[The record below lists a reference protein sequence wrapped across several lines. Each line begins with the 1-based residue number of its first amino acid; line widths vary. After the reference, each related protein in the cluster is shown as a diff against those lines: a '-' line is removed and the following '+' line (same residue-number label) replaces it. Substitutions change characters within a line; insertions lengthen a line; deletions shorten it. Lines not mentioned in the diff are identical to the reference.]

1 MNLAPETTGEVDVPP
16 NVMRQLALALSAPV
30 SERERLLDALVST
43 NWNKS
48 RAAEKMHCS
57 RMTLYRKL
65 HHYRLQPGSGPSGPS
80 ADG

>member
-1 MNLAPETTGEVDVPP
+1 
-16 NVMRQLALALSAPV
+16 
-30 SERERLLDALVST
+30 LVST

-65 HHYRLQPGSGPSGPS
+65 QHYRLDQSTSMSDAPRKYS
-80 ADG
+80 

>member
-1 MNLAPETTGEVDVPP
+1 
-16 NVMRQLALALSAPV
+16 
-30 SERERLLDALVST
+30 LVST

-65 HHYRLQPGSGPSGPS
+65 QHYKLGPGLEGSDAPVRSS
-80 ADG
+80 SSEV